1 VSRSQGKRG
10 GGIGGGDTKTGL
22 IRDSYRCGSVCG
34 RYPIPDAPS
43 FLNFFFIVA
52 VLDQGE
58 KRFSFRR
65 FLPLDLGGTSGVMFP
80 STFSA
85 PHEMCDAGDVTQGAP
100 LAKACFHPSHTV
112 GISATTAC
120 PPAVASPQ
128 PLFTYGMVRYGIV
141 YV

>member
-1 VSRSQGKRG
+1 VGLCVGHIRYLVPLHFLIFFYCGSSGSG
-10 GGIGGGDTKTGL
+10 GGAFQLQT
-22 IRDSYRCGSVCG
+22 
-34 RYPIPDAPS
+34 
-43 FLNFFFIVA
+43 FF
-52 VLDQGE
+52 
-58 KRFSFRR
+58 
-65 FLPLDLGGTSGVMFP
+65 PLDLGGTSGVMLP

-100 LAKACFHPSHTV
+100 LAKACFHQSHTV

-141 YV
+141 YA